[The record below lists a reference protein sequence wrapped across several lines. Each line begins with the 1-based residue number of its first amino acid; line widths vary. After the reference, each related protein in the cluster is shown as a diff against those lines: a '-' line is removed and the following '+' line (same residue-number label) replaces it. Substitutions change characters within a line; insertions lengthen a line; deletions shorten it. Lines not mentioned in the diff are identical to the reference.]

1 MKRIYTF
8 IARFGYP
15 MDAVVNKI
23 KTDEMF
29 AAHFTK
35 EPRRTSL
42 HGNLA
47 LEWLKETD
55 VIREIEK
62 LPSSG
67 EAAVDVTSDG
77 EIRAGMLNAP
87 SKSLDFRW
95 RSGRHTIYASH
106 KFTKEGGGNQ
116 DSQFKEVKRLL
127 EMFQKGRVDRHTA
140 LLVIVDGPYF
150 TKKKIDELRRFCRD
164 VHQPLSAALPIQDVP
179 GWLEDNCAS

>member
-1 MKRIYTF
+1 MREPPDYDRIETIFWREWAKDVLDRLKRRDASLIKRIYTY

-67 EAAVDVTSDG
+67 EVVVYITSDG

-87 SKSLDFRW
+87 SKSPDFRW
-95 RSGRHTIYASH
+95 RSGRHTIYPSN
-106 KFTKEGGGNQ
+106 KFTKKAATRIAN
-116 DSQFKEVKRLL
+116 SKR
-127 EMFQKGRVDRHTA
+127 
-140 LLVIVDGPYF
+140 
-150 TKKKIDELRRFCRD
+150 
-164 VHQPLSAALPIQDVP
+164 
-179 GWLEDNCAS
+179 